1 MPDARN
7 KAIYLKAH
15 LDNMTD
21 TFEKILR
28 LFGEDPRD
36 EQARTTFFVKI
47 VNFLKE
53 YQVCCTSSL
62 GCSDANFYIASEGE
76 QP

>member
-7 KAIYLKAH
+7 KAVYLKAH

-21 TFEKILR
+21 IYDKLLR
-28 LFGEDPRD
+28 LFGEDPKD
-36 EQARTTFFVKI
+36 EQAKATFFTKI

-53 YQVCCTSSL
+53 YQVC
-62 GCSDANFYIASEGE
+62 
-76 QP
+76 